1 MGFINFE
8 ISNVYAMVHAT
19 LRVCTNNKTH
29 VPIHV
34 CIYIVY
40 VHADDIF
47 VMNKQK
53 ERKKERRNPQ
63 FFLFIEK
70 RKKV

>member
-1 MGFINFE
+1 
-8 ISNVYAMVHAT
+8 MVHAT

-34 CIYIVY
+34 YIYIVY

-53 ERKKERRNPQ
+53 ERKKERRNPPKK
-63 FFLFIEK
+63 LFIEK

>member
-1 MGFINFE
+1 M
-8 ISNVYAMVHAT
+8 Y
-19 LRVCTNNKTH
+19 
-29 VPIHV
+29 
-34 CIYIVY
+34 IYIVY

-63 FFLFIEK
+63 FFLYIEK